1 MGIKENKE
9 TLYKCVETFNKCTLE
24 WVDTFYSKDL
34 VWKELPTTIFP
45 KGRTGGFKEF
55 REAAEQRLRLFQKN
69 SLTVVKC
76 VAENDYVVFEQDFKG
91 TFATSA
97 GNYKAGD
104 ESRLKIVTF
113 FKLKN
118 NLIIE
123 HADFVVPIQ

>member
-1 MGIKENKE
+1 MDIMENKE
-9 TLYKCVETFNKCTLE
+9 TLYKCIEIYNKCTLE

-34 VWKELPTTIFP
+34 IWKELPTTTFP
-45 KGRTGGFKEF
+45 KGRSGGFKEF
-55 REAAEQRLRLFQKN
+55 REAAEQRLRLFPKN

-76 VAENDYVVFEQDFKG
+76 VAENDYVVSEQDLKG
-91 TFATSA
+91 TLAISV

-118 NLIIE
+118 NQIIE
-123 HADFVVPIQ
+123 HTDFVVSIQ